1 MSEQNWLICP
11 NQVRSGGLKLS
22 GTSEWRL
29 QQGSSGAAGPGH
41 RGTDMAQEFEEFGM
55 GVSETT
61 HREAKIKYL
70 IKQFDIPVTVIED

>member
-1 MSEQNWLICP
+1 M
-11 NQVRSGGLKLS
+11 
-22 GTSEWRL
+22 
-29 QQGSSGAAGPGH
+29 AAGPGH

-61 HREAKIKYL
+61 HREAQIKFL